1 MFATSTYVRSDDVV
15 ARMIGGETLIV
26 PVRGN
31 VGDLA
36 SIYSLNEIASV
47 VWEAAA
53 RPVAVTELVGLVTQK
68 YEVEREQ
75 AQRDIEIFLA
85 EMTAAGLVKA
95 DGAEGRE
102 GAPQAKL
109 EKSSASKK

>member
-47 VWEAAA
+47 VWE
-53 RPVAVTELVGLVTQK
+53 GCG
-68 YEVEREQ
+68 
-75 AQRDIEIFLA
+75 
-85 EMTAAGLVKA
+85 AAGSGNGVSGLS
-95 DGAEGRE
+95 DAEV
-102 GAPQAKL
+102 
-109 EKSSASKK
+109 

>member
-1 MFATSTYVRSDDVV
+1 MFATSNYVRSDDVV

-36 SIYSLNEIASV
+36 SIYSLNEIGSV
-47 VWEAAA
+47 VWEAVA
-53 RPVAVTELVGLVTQK
+53 RPTALPELVSLVVQK
-68 YEVEREQ
+68 YEVERER
-75 AQRDIEIFLA
+75 AQQDIEIFLA

-95 DGAEGRE
+95 EGRE
-102 GAPQAKL
+102 GALQAKL
-109 EKSSASKK
+109 DPSSASKT